1 LIIGNLAVLTLQIK
15 RLQARLFLSGEV
27 PASPWSMTCLASC
40 SCVADVVA
48 EKFNF
53 GFDRYRA
60 SRGSLSVMQGRE
72 LALRLRRY
80 AGD

>member
-1 LIIGNLAVLTLQIK
+1 
-15 RLQARLFLSGEV
+15 
-27 PASPWSMTCLASC
+27 MTCLASC